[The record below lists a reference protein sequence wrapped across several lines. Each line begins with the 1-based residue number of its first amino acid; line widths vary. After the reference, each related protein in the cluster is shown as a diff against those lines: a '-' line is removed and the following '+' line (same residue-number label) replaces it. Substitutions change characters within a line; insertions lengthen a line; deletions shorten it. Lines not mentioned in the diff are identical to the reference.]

1 LIAGY
6 VDHEMHEMQESHSR
20 HHGIQSVRDHQ
31 RHNAAVAAEVNKLE
45 RNLRELGPMP
55 CERLA
60 SLAHA
65 DRWREGTFEEAVAV
79 GVEAGRLAWLPFNWL
94 KATRGAY
101 L

>member
-1 LIAGY
+1 
-6 VDHEMHEMQESHSR
+6 
-20 HHGIQSVRDHQ
+20 
-31 RHNAAVAAEVNKLE
+31 
-45 RNLRELGPMP
+45 MP

-79 GVEAGRLAWLPFNWL
+79 GVETGRLAWLPFNWL